1 MGSQRTTA
9 SSVTIT
15 LVAKPAAG
23 FTLMELLV
31 SMSLIGLLAV
41 AIHFGFRIGVNAW
54 AKGDDGLQHVRTIQ
68 ATFDLLTRQLGSMV
82 PYYSQQK
89 VQASPAEVLVYQG
102 TERGMHFV
110 TTFSSR
116 SRNAG
121 GLRLTEY
128 FSFPSKDKKA
138 KAFIINERA
147 LPDDEELSQSL
158 FSNISKA
165 EDNTVVV
172 KFFEFRVRP
181 DSIYLIE
188 GLDNVQFHYFWPQ
201 DSEAVNSNVTGVS
214 TKKKERDLL
223 PTGVEIRLHWN
234 ETGIFSTRDFSII
247 VPIHVAS

>member
-1 MGSQRTTA
+1 MDSKPTA
-9 SSVTIT
+9 APSLRIPLLTRST
-15 LVAKPAAG
+15 AG

-31 SMSLIGLLAV
+31 SMTLIGLLSV

-147 LPDDEELSQSL
+147 LPD
-158 FSNISKA
+158 
-165 EDNTVVV
+165 
-172 KFFEFRVRP
+172 
-181 DSIYLIE
+181 
-188 GLDNVQFHYFWPQ
+188 
-201 DSEAVNSNVTGVS
+201 
-214 TKKKERDLL
+214 
-223 PTGVEIRLHWN
+223 
-234 ETGIFSTRDFSII
+234 
-247 VPIHVAS
+247 